1 MPKYRPYKYN
11 VKTGVMTYKRKRNR
25 KARIPRGMSL
35 VPTSQKP
42 GYKGHP
48 FGEKFYTKLRYNEA
62 HRFAAQGNLNFA
74 TSYKYR
80 LNGIYDPNF
89 TGIGHQP
96 MGYDELSSIYKK
108 ATVVGARITVAF
120 ITDSTEPCVC
130 GIRVI
135 EGTEAA
141 IVDKKKAI
149 ENGDS
154 KWRYMNTND
163 GGRNIQKFSKRVNV
177 KKHFGLANI
186 VGNDDFTLGINQ
198 NPATDVQLLAEL
210 WVAPVDPAQAHGA
223 VLADITIEYAVVF
236 TEPKDLALS

>member
-1 MPKYRPYKYN
+1 MPRPPSYSKRRQS
-11 VKTGVMTYKRKRNR
+11 RKRRR
-25 KARIPRGMSL
+25 KRAKMRSIPRGMSL

-62 HRFAAQGNLNFA
+62 HKFAAQSNLNFA

-80 LNGIYDPNF
+80 LNGLFDPNF
-89 TGIGHQP
+89 TGLGHQP
-96 MGYDELSSIYKK
+96 MGYDELTTIYKK
-108 ATVVGARITVAF
+108 ATVVGAKITVAF

-130 GIRVI
+130 GIRCV

-141 IVDKKKAI
+141 IADKKKAI

-154 KWRYMNTND
+154 RWRYMNTAE
-163 GGRNIQKFSKRVNV
+163 GGRNVQKFSRTVNI

-186 VGNDDFTLGINQ
+186 VGNDDFTLATNA
-198 NPATDVQLLAEL
+198 NPDATNTLFAEL
-210 WVAPVDPAQAHGA
+210 WVAPIDPAAAHGI
-223 VLADITIEYAVVF
+223 VLADTTIEYAVVF

>member
-1 MPKYRPYKYN
+1 MPRKAVRIVGNKVFYRN
-11 VKTGVMTYKRKRNR
+11 VRKRR
-25 KARIPRGMSL
+25 KRRVPRGMSL
-35 VPTSQKP
+35 IPTSQKP

-48 FGEKFYTKLRYNEA
+48 FGEKYYTKLRYNEA
-62 HRFAAQGNLNFA
+62 HKFAAQSNLNFA
-74 TSYKYR
+74 SSYKYR
-80 LNGIYDPNF
+80 LNGLFDPNF
-89 TGIGHQP
+89 TGLGHQP

-154 KWRYMNTND
+154 MWRYMNTAE
-163 GGRNIQKFSKRVNV
+163 GGKNIQKFSRRVNV

-186 VGNDDFTLGINQ
+186 VGNDDYTLATNA
-198 NPATDVQLLAEL
+198 NPATENTLLGEL
-210 WVAPVDPAQAHGA
+210 WVAPIDPAAAHGV